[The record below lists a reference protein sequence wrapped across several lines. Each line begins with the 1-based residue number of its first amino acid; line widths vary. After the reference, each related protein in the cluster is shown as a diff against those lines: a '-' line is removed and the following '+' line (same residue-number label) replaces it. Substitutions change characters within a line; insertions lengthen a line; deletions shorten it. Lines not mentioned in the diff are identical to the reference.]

1 MKLFSILL
9 LLTFL
14 QSNVCHESQARI
26 FGGSEAPIDAFPW
39 MVSIRLDALNQLVH
53 LCGGAIVSDSFV
65 LTAASCVQ
73 QAVVFNSLFS
83 INAGIHSVT
92 NGNETTGQLRR
103 ISQAILHPNY
113 NSQNNLNN
121 IALVRVSPAFN
132 MKTLSVAAISLSNLT
147 SLENMNLTTVGWG
160 LMTNRTN
167 STEPTIFLQQI
178 IIQENVRCS
187 QNVVIDPDTQLC
199 ATGEKY
205 FYCLRF
211 LLIFISSR

>member
-14 QSNVCHESQARI
+14 QSNVCHESKARI
-26 FGGSEAPIDAFPW
+26 FGGSEAPIGVFPW
-39 MVSIRLDALNQLVH
+39 MVSIRYDAFNTLIH

-83 INAGIHSVT
+83 FSINAGIHSVI

-113 NSQNNLNN
+113 SSENNLNN

-132 MKTLSVAAISLSNLT
+132 IKTPSVATISLSNLT
-147 SLENMNLTTVGWG
+147 SLENMDLTTVGWG

-167 STEPTIFLQQI
+167 STGPTIFLQQI
-178 IIQENVRCS
+178 IIQENVQCS
-187 QNVVIDPDTQLC
+187 ENVVIHPDTQLC

-205 FYCLRF
+205 FCCLLF
-211 LLIFISSR
+211 Y